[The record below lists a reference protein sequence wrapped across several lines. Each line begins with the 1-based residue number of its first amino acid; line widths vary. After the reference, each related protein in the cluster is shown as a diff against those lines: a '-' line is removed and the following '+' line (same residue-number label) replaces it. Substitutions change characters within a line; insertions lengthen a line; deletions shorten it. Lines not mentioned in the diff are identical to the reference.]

1 MKKDIM
7 VGGIVYSSPEVILLN
22 QNGIGAAEFAGRTAY
37 DSFNSSENK
46 AIVDLD
52 DYLNQPVREQTAENE
67 LVSKVN
73 DVNNSKLLDTL
84 AWVHHHHSVI
94 EHSVLTFLI
103 KGTSRGVLQE
113 LARHRIASYTVRSTR
128 YTMSSILY
136 AFLISIK
143 TSAAEDNF
151 KRLVLGFD
159 LFVTDNEYNIIEINT
174 IFNKLSYQQKILGDE
189 FINSCL
195 AKDALEWYMNEST
208 YQNGTIHLNMDKLN
222 TFKKKRNVGDL
233 FKHIVTDNWKT
244 DLVMTI
250 NLRSL
255 KNFFDLRDSGAAY
268 FLIRKLAE
276 EMKEKTPKKYL
287 SLIDKK
293 SREK

>member
-1 MKKDIM
+1 MKKDIT
-7 VGGIVYSSPEVILLN
+7 VGGITYSSPEVILLN
-22 QNGIGAAEFAGRTAY
+22 QNGIGSAEFAGRTAY
-37 DSFNSSENK
+37 DSFDSSENK
-46 AIVDLD
+46 AIVELD
-52 DYLNQPVREQTAENE
+52 NYLNQSMREQTAENE
-67 LVSKVN
+67 LVYKVN
-73 DVNNSKLLDTL
+73 DVENSKLLDTL

-113 LARHRIASYTVRSTR
+113 IARHRIASYTVRSTR

-143 TSAAEDNF
+143 TTAAKDNF

-159 LFVTDNEYNIIEINT
+159 LFVTDDNYNIIEINT

-189 FINSCL
+189 FIRSCL
-195 AKDALEWYMNEST
+195 AKDALEWYASESN
-208 YQNGTIHLNMDKLN
+208 YQNETIHLNMDKLN

>member
-7 VGGIVYSSPEVILLN
+7 MGGIVYSLPEVILLN

-46 AIVDLD
+46 AIVELD

-67 LVSKVN
+67 LVYKVN
-73 DVNNSKLLDTL
+73 DMENSNLLDTL

-103 KGTSRGVLQE
+103 KGTPRGVLQE
-113 LARHRIASYTVRSTR
+113 IARHRIASYTVRSTR

-143 TSAAEDNF
+143 TSAARDNF
-151 KRLVLGFD
+151 KRLMLGFD
-159 LFVTDNEYNIIEINT
+159 LFVTDNEYNIIEINA

-189 FINSCL
+189 FINKCL
-195 AKDALEWYMNEST
+195 AKDALEWYSNESN
-208 YQNGTIHLNMDKLN
+208 YRNGTIHLTMDKLN
-222 TFKKKRNVGDL
+222 SFKKKRNVGDL

-287 SLIDKK
+287 SLIDKNY
-293 SREK
+293 REK